1 MAIDSKGEILEILR
15 LPEAEFR
22 AGVMERAR
30 RIHREHNGGALTAS
44 AMLGCDNVCKNQC
57 LYCGMR
63 AGNREI
69 QRYRIPPAE
78 VLQLADNAREMS
90 LTRLFLVAGEDPG
103 YGFDNLLSLVRGAA
117 ERGLR
122 VSLAAGE
129 FSREEYRLLKEAG
142 VEEYVLK
149 FEMSDRE
156 TFNRLNPS
164 TTFER
169 RMACIEAIRD
179 CGMLL
184 GSGNIVGYPGQTLEQ
199 LADDILL
206 MKKLEIH
213 WAPIIP
219 FMPAAGTPLADEG
232 GRGSLDWNRREI
244 AILRCMMPA
253 IDITAQQPGE
263 NPAEGLAGAEGNLAA
278 LSAGANLLFVDLL
291 PAALAKNF
299 RVIDHRLIQG
309 LDHIRDMAARMDMP
323 LVL

>member
-1 MAIDSKGEILEILR
+1 MAIDSKAEILDLLR
-15 LPEAEFR
+15 MPEAEFR
-22 AGVMERAR
+22 AGVMEQAR
-30 RIHREHNGGALTAS
+30 RIHREHNGGGLTAS
-44 AMLGCDNVCKNQC
+44 AMLGYDNICKNQC

-69 QRYRIPPAE
+69 QRYRMPPDE
-78 VLQLADNAREMS
+78 VLQLADSARRLS
-90 LTRLFLVAGEDPG
+90 LTRLFLIAGEDPG
-103 YGFDNLLSLVRGAA
+103 YGFDNLLALVRGAA

-129 FSREEYRLLKEAG
+129 FSKEEYRLLKEAG
-142 VEEYVLK
+142 VREYVLK

-156 TFNRLNPS
+156 AFNRLNPS
-164 TTFER
+164 TNFER
-169 RMACIEAIRD
+169 RMACIEAIQD
-179 CGMLL
+179 CGLLL

-213 WAPIIP
+213 WAPVIP
-219 FMPAAGTPLADEG
+219 YMPAAGTPLAAEG

-244 AILRCMMPA
+244 AILRCMMPG

-263 NPAEGLAGAEGNLAA
+263 NPAEGLSGAEGNLAA

-291 PAALAKNF
+291 PAALAQNF

-309 LDHIRDMAARMDMP
+309 LDHIRAMAARMDMP